1 MPDGGLLSPDRAGPR
16 VELIEPS
23 LADIISLIQTD
34 SALPKSKR
42 DAWSCSL
49 RQIARHL
56 DRDLATLPARSGA
69 LRYGLKKLHHSR
81 LGCSRKT
88 LQNHVANLK
97 AVLGH
102 FSDRGCLGGRG
113 VPLSPAWQVL
123 YDRLPGKWFQI
134 GLTAF
139 MRYCSGSGV
148 SPDDVSDTVVEAY
161 VSYGTEI
168 RFSKRPRELRRQV
181 TRAWNRAR
189 EVVSDWPETSLTVPD
204 FRPKPKSLP
213 PNAFPPGFADDV
225 ERYLNRLAGKS
236 LLDEDA
242 PDRPCKPA
250 TIEIRRRYIYLAASA
265 AVREGI
271 PPDELGSLANLVA
284 PQAVGK
290 VLEHYLV
297 KNDGE
302 ATTFVIDLAERL
314 YAIARTYVNAPKP
327 QIQKLERFCKRL
339 RPKRQIGLTRKNMAV
354 VRAFK
359 DPGNR
364 ERLKRLPGKL
374 FDEALAERD
383 APVRAAVK
391 AQLALAIQILLV
403 APMRLGNL
411 AALSLDEN
419 LVQVGKDTYHL
430 VFPAQDVKNHVPLE
444 YPLPQM
450 VNEMM
455 GLYLGVFRP
464 RLVRA
469 ESSWLF
475 PGEAKGHKNKGTLSE
490 QIIERIEGELSIHVT
505 PHQFRHLAAAFI
517 LEKDPANYEFVR
529 RILGHKNLQTTIN
542 FYVGL
547 ETVEAVRKFAEI
559 ALEDI
564 DWRPS
569 RG

>member
-1 MPDGGLLSPDRAGPR
+1 MPDGGLLSPDRLGPR
-16 VELIEPS
+16 VELLEPS
-23 LADIISLIQTD
+23 LADILSLIQTD
-34 SALPKSKR
+34 STLPKSKR

-49 RQIARHL
+49 RQIAKYL
-56 DRDLATLPARSGA
+56 DRDLDTLPARSGA
-69 LRYGLKKLHHSR
+69 LRYGLNKLHHSQ

-97 AVLGH
+97 AALGH

-113 VPLSPAWQVL
+113 VPLSPAWQIL
-123 YDRLPGKWFQI
+123 YDRLPGKWFRI

-139 MRYCSGSGV
+139 MRYCSVSGV
-148 SPDDVSDTVVEAY
+148 SPDEVSDTVVGAY

-189 EVVSDWPETSLTVPD
+189 EVVSEWPETSLTVPD

-225 ERYLNRLAGKS
+225 ERYLKRLAGES

-242 PDRPCKPA
+242 PDRPCKPS
-250 TIEIRRRYIYLAASA
+250 TISNRRRYIYLAASA

-271 PPDELGSLANLVA
+271 PPDELGSLANLIAPPVA
-284 PQAVGK
+284 EKAI
-290 VLEHYLV
+290 LHYLG
-297 KNDGE
+297 KNNGA

-314 YAIARTYVNAPKP
+314 YSIARTYVQAPRP
-327 QIQKLERFCKRL
+327 HLQKLERFCKRL
-339 RPKRQIGLTRKNMAV
+339 RPKRQIGLTPKNMAV

-364 ERLKRLPGKL
+364 ERLKRLPGRL

-383 APVRAAVK
+383 APVRAAIK

-411 AALSLDEN
+411 AALSLDKN
-419 LVQVGKDTYHL
+419 LVLVGKDTYHL
-430 VFPAQDVKNHVPLE
+430 CFPPQDVKNDVQLE
-444 YPLPQM
+444 YPLPPA
-450 VNEMM
+450 VSEMM

-464 RLVRA
+464 RLIRA
-469 ESSWLF
+469 ESTWLF
-475 PGEAKGHKNKGTLSE
+475 PGEAKGHKTKGTLSE
-490 QIIERIEGELSIHVT
+490 QIIKCIKGEVGIRVT

-517 LEKDPANYEFVR
+517 LEKKRANYEFVR
-529 RILGHKNLQTTIN
+529 RVLGHKNLETTIN
-542 FYVGL
+542 SYVGL
-547 ETVEAVRKFAEI
+547 ETIEAVREFSEI
-559 ALEDI
+559 ALDGI
-564 DWRPS
+564 DWTPS
-569 RG
+569 VA